1 MFREVRLPEGIQ
13 GRLYLHSMP
22 GRWESFE
29 QAAADVERLG
39 ITTVVRLTPLHEVE
53 ANSPEYARVLRSGRL
68 PWHEE
73 AVEVPDH
80 GVPED
85 REGFVRLATQVAD
98 RLKRGERVLVHCA
111 AGIGRTGTFAT
122 CVLLALG
129 LDVDEATRRVEQ
141 AGSCPERG
149 QQEALVR
156 WAGQRLRARR
166 P

>member
-1 MFREVRLPEGIQ
+1 MFREVRLPEGIN

-29 QAAADVERLG
+29 QAAAEVDRLG
-39 ITTVVRLTPLHEVE
+39 IRTVVRLTPLHEVE

-68 PWHEE
+68 PWHER
-73 AVEVPDH
+73 VLEVPDH

-85 REGFVRLATQVAD
+85 REAFLRLAEEIAQ
-98 RLKRGERVLVHCA
+98 RLKEGEGVLVHCA

-129 LDVDEATRRVEQ
+129 LDVEEATRRVEQ

-156 WAGQRLRARR
+156 WAGQRLHAR
-166 P
+166 PP